1 MNKIILLIHIIFL
14 NVCKNNINKIER
26 NENEIQQELKY
37 NSNNEFL

>member
-14 NVCKNNINKIER
+14 NVCKNNINKIDR